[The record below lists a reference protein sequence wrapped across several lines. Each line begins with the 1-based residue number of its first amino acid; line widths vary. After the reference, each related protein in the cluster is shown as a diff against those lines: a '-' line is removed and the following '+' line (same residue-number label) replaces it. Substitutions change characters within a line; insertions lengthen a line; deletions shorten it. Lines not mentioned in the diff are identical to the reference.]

1 MATSDFPPTTSSDQL
16 TGLKQAPW
24 ESKYHWLCRRKFIED
39 HKTRYDLKRVISLS
53 MVWANLNFLGCKYS
67 EKVEDLVLYY
77 PVPDQSEIDRW
88 LKVHKDI
95 LEDDHQMIT
104 TKKRTLN
111 ETARDEPLSKQSK
124 VDSPSEESHD
134 LENTS
139 CDPPSNDSIPFEQ
152 LTQQLDSL
160 ISVIRNKQV
169 KLDKPVDPQSS
180 ISENWNQSN
189 NHTHLSES
197 DIPKLAQTCLCLQC
211 VRTDHPVTKLDNL
224 CGKLKQSVNYKFNED
239 QSDEK
244 TLEVLI
250 NGNVITCQTGLNKRD
265 MKKKAAQ
272 DILDKIQVY
281 QDLQPKKPVCPARG
295 RSVIDRQEL
304 TMSNGHNK
312 KIKEDNKGHQLLC
325 KMGWKGYGGL
335 GGKGQEAPV
344 LIDLQDRGRTGLGGE
359 NPSLLSRYDIRSR
372 LKEFVENSQETQL
385 QFPIDLS
392 SDDRRLIHT
401 LSEQYNLNHKSYGN
415 GNERYLI
422 VSKKTEPCTSHN

>member
-1 MATSDFPPTTSSDQL
+1 MATSDFPPTTSSEQL

-53 MVWANLNFLGCKYS
+53 MVWANHNFLGCKYS

-95 LEDDHQMIT
+95 LDDDHQMIT
-104 TKKRTLN
+104 ATKRTLN
-111 ETARDEPLSKQSK
+111 KTTEDDPLSKYSK

-134 LENTS
+134 SEYVS
-139 CDPPSNDSIPFEQ
+139 CDPPGADSIPFEQ
-152 LTQQLDSL
+152 LTHQLDSL

-180 ISENWNQSN
+180 ISKNWNQSN

-197 DIPKLAQTCLCLQC
+197 IISKLAQTCLCSQC

-224 CGKLKQSVNYKFNED
+224 CCKLKESIDYKFTED

-244 TLEVLI
+244 TLELSI
-250 NGNVITCQTGLNKRD
+250 NGNVITCYTGLNKRV
-265 MKKKAAQ
+265 MKKQAAQ
-272 DILDKIQVY
+272 DILDKIQEY
-281 QDLQPKKPVCPARG
+281 QDLQPKKPVCQASG
-295 RSVIDRQEL
+295 CNVIDRQEL
-304 TMSNGHNK
+304 ISNGDDR
-312 KIKEDNKGHQLLC
+312 KITEDNKGHQMLC
-325 KMGWKGYGGL
+325 KMGWKGHGGL
-335 GGKGQEAPV
+335 GKKGQETPV
-344 LIDLQDRGRTGLGGE
+344 LMDLQDRGRTGLGGG
-359 NPSLLSRYDIRSR
+359 NPSLLSHYNIRSR
-372 LKEFVENSQETQL
+372 LKEFMENSQETRL
-385 QFPIDLS
+385 QFPTDLS
-392 SDDRRLIHT
+392 SDDRRLVHA
-401 LSEQYNLNHKSYGN
+401 LSEQYNLSHKSYGK

-422 VSKKTEPCTSHN
+422 VSKKTEPRTSHN